1 VIRRAL
7 LYSLG
12 QRYLAFV
19 LQLATSMVVARLLT
33 PGEIGIY
40 SLAATAVTVG
50 HVIRDF
56 GIGDYLIKEREITHA
71 KTRAAF
77 TVTTLFAWLMAA
89 LFALAAPWVAQAYDE
104 PALRT
109 VLYLLSLN
117 FVLIPFCT
125 TAMAL
130 LVRAMDFRPVFWVQT
145 GGTVLGSVVTVV
157 LALQGLGVLS
167 LALGAVTAVLGTI
180 AGLLWVGWRNVLL
193 KPTVHGLRGVFGF
206 GGTLTVARLAEELSE
221 KCPDFFISA
230 LLGFHANGL
239 YSKAATLNTA
249 FQDFF
254 TAAVDKVALPVL
266 ARKDAAGPELWALF
280 SRASQML
287 LLVQCAF
294 FAYLLICADEIIWL
308 LFGPQWGEAAV
319 LVRAGAVGGLLWAPC
334 ALANSLL
341 TSQGHAAVQ
350 MRVNLVYGALLVA
363 VVALGAQHSL
373 LAVAVGVQGAV
384 AVRTGMTLLALRRH
398 LGFGPR
404 LVLGALSHSLG
415 LAGMAGMLGWG
426 AHELAAQLG
435 LGTVAMLL
443 LPAATGTI
451 ALWLLGSR
459 AEHPLMAE
467 VKRALVRRAG
477 GRTPAG

>member
-19 LQLATSMVVARLLT
+19 LQLGTSMVVARLLT

-71 KTRAAF
+71 KARAAF
-77 TVTTLFAWLMAA
+77 TVTTLFAWVMAA
-89 LFALAAPWVAQAYDE
+89 LFALAAPWVAQAYSE
-104 PALRT
+104 PMLAT
-109 VLYLLSLN
+109 VLYLLCLN

-130 LVRAMDFRPVFWVQT
+130 LVRAIDFRPVFWVQT
-145 GGTVLGSVVTVV
+145 GGSVLGSVVTVA

-167 LALGAVTAVLGTI
+167 LALGAVAAVLGTI
-180 AGLLWVGWRNVLL
+180 AGLLWVGWRQVLL
-193 KPTVHGLRGVFGF
+193 RPTVHGLRGVFGF

-221 KCPDFFISA
+221 KCPDFFVSA
-230 LLGFHANGL
+230 ALGFHANGL
-239 YSKAATLNTA
+239 YSKAATLNAA
-249 FQDFF
+249 FNDFF

-294 FAYLLICADEIIWL
+294 FAYLLICADEIIRV

-350 MRVNLVYGALLVA
+350 MRVNLAYGALLVA
-363 VVALGAQHSL
+363 AVAAGAQHSL
-373 LAVAVGVQGAV
+373 LAVAVGVQAAV
-384 AVRTGMTLLALRRH
+384 AVRTGLTLLALRRH
-398 LGFGPR
+398 LGFGPG
-404 LVLGALSHSLG
+404 LVLGALGQSLG
-415 LAGMAGMLGWG
+415 LVAGAGLLGWAAHAAAG
-426 AHELAAQLG
+426 AAGGGLAAG
-435 LGTVAMLL
+435 LIT
-443 LPAATGTI
+443 PAAAGLA
-451 ALWLLGSR
+451 ALWVAGAWTS
-459 AEHPLMAE
+459 HPLAQE
-467 VKRALVRRAG
+467 AARLAQRWRAAQ
-477 GRTPAG
+477 GR

>member
-1 VIRRAL
+1 MIRRAL

-19 LQLATSMVVARLLT
+19 LQLGTSMVVARLLT

-56 GIGDYLIKEREITHA
+56 GIGDYLIKEREISHD
-71 KTRAAF
+71 KVRAAF
-77 TVTTLFAWLMAA
+77 TVTTLFAWTMAA
-89 LFALAAPWVAQAYDE
+89 LFALAAPWVAQAYAE
-104 PALRT
+104 PALAT
-109 VLYLLSLN
+109 VLYLLCLN
-117 FVLIPFCT
+117 FVLIPYCT

-130 LVRAMDFRPVFWVQT
+130 LVRKIDFRPVFWVQT
-145 GGTVLGSVVTVV
+145 GGSVLGSVVTVT
-157 LALQGLGVLS
+157 LALQGLGVLA
-167 LALGAVTAVLGTI
+167 LALGAVAAVLGTI
-180 AGLLWVGWRNVLL
+180 AGLLWVGWRHVLL
-193 KPTVHGLRGVFGF
+193 RPTFSGLRDVFGF
-206 GGTLTVARLAEELSE
+206 GGPLTVARMAEELSE

-266 ARKDAAGPELWALF
+266 ARKDTAGPELWAMF

-294 FAYLLICADEIIWL
+294 FAYLLICADEIILL

-341 TSQGHAAVQ
+341 TSQGHARVQ
-350 MRVNLVYGALLVA
+350 MRVNLVYGALLLALVA
-363 VVALGAQHSL
+363 AGAHHSL
-373 LAVAVGVQGAV
+373 LAVAVGVQLAV
-384 AVRTGMTLLALRRH
+384 TVRTALTLWALQRA

-404 LVLGALSHSLG
+404 LVLGAMVESAALVAGAG
-415 LAGMAGMLGWG
+415 LVAWAAHWAVAPAGTL
-426 AHELAAQLG
+426 
-435 LGTVAMLL
+435 VALL
-443 LPAATGTI
+443 LPGAALAVT
-451 ALWLLGSR
+451 LYLLCTL
-459 AEHPLMAE
+459 ADHPLRQE
-467 VKRALVRRAG
+467 VQRVWNGLAAHRSG
-477 GRTPAG
+477 T